1 MIVKLLTE
9 HHLEF
14 LILKGGCR
22 CSSESTHVKMPH
34 CWKSHTLAHYFRCII
49 SAKYYGNNI
58 KYVGIQVNTTIKY
71 QTLGY
76 VEGIP
81 IMNLWEDFVNSEVIR
96 LRIIIVPI

>member
-1 MIVKLLTE
+1 MPKCYIVGNLMNWLN
-9 HHLEF
+9 
-14 LILKGGCR
+14 
-22 CSSESTHVKMPH
+22 
-34 CWKSHTLAHYFRCII
+34 YFRCII

-81 IMNLWEDFVNSEVIR
+81 IMNLWEDFVNSEVITKGYSTHIDS
-96 LRIIIVPI
+96 LDIHV

>member
-1 MIVKLLTE
+1 MIVKLLIE
-9 HHLEF
+9 HHLEC
-14 LILKGGCR
+14 LSIKGGCR

-34 CWKSHTLAHYFRCII
+34 CWKSHVLAQLYYYFRCII

-96 LRIIIVPI
+96 